1 MKNLWN
7 SKEAKACEHDPLK
20 LRVYTSRLLGKE
32 PSLVLHG
39 GGNTSVKT
47 TVTDFF
53 GDSQEVLYVKGS
65 GWDLASI
72 TTQGFAAV
80 KLDVLKRMATLKN
93 LSDTDMVRQQRAAML
108 NPDAPNPS
116 VEAILHAIIPYKFV
130 DHSHSDAIVS
140 ITNTTTGHK
149 LIEKIYGKKILIVPY
164 VMPGFI
170 LAQRIYQMT
179 RKLDWE
185 KYGGI
190 VLLNHGLFTFSD
202 HAKTSYDRHI
212 KIVTQA
218 ENFIKKHR
226 VKIALV
232 QPKKINLETLAA
244 IRQSVSKAWGRPIV
258 AFLKQDHKST
268 GFANLP
274 NVSSLANRGTLTPD
288 HVIRTKPKPAILGS
302 NPLRDI
308 FTYTQNYHSYFNR
321 NANKKLKSL
330 DNAPRWAVWKK
341 NGLIAF
347 GRSYKD
353 AIITSDIIDH
363 TIEAIQVSEKLGG
376 WKTLS
381 EKNIFE
387 MEYWELEQAKLAK
400 SDKSLALQGK
410 IALVSGAASGIGLAC
425 VESLLAQGAHI
436 GALDINPKIST
447 QFKSLNVLNLVCDMT
462 KDTAIQSAVEAVIRH
477 FGGLDIVVSN
487 AGIFPPSLKIADM
500 NTKTWDQS
508 LAINLTSH
516 QQLLTASTPY
526 LKLGIDPTFII
537 VGSKNVQAPGPGAAA
552 YSVAKAGL
560 TQMARVAALELGA
573 QGIRVNVVHPNQIFD
588 TAIWTPDV
596 LKRRAKAYKM
606 SVAEYKANNILK
618 TEITSSHVAEFICTM
633 AGPTFSKTTGAQIP
647 IDGGNDRVI

>member
-7 SKEAKACEHDPLK
+7 NKEAQACGHDPLQ
-20 LRVYTSRLLGKE
+20 LRVYTSRLLGKD

-47 TVTDFF
+47 TITDFF
-53 GDSQEVLYVKGS
+53 GDTQEVLYVKGS

-72 TTQGFAAV
+72 TEQGFAAV
-80 KLDVLKRMATLKN
+80 KLDALKRMATLKN

-108 NPDAPNPS
+108 NPNAPTPS
-116 VEAILHAIIPYKFV
+116 VEAILHAVIPYQFV
-130 DHSHSDAIVS
+130 DHSHSDAIVT
-140 ITNTTTGHK
+140 ITNTPTGHK
-149 LIEKIYGKKILIVPY
+149 LIKSIYGKNMLIVPY
-164 VMPGFI
+164 IMPGFI
-170 LAQRIYQMT
+170 LARRIYQMT
-179 RKLDWE
+179 RNLDW
-185 KYGGI
+185 KKCDGI
-190 VLLNHGLFTFSD
+190 ILLNHGLFTFGD

-226 VKIALV
+226 VNIALS
-232 QPKKINLETLAA
+232 QPKDVNLETLAA
-244 IRQSVSKAWGRPIV
+244 IRQSVAKAWGKPII
-258 AFLKQDHKST
+258 AFLKQEPKST
-268 GFANLP
+268 GFADLS
-274 NVSSLANRGTLTPD
+274 NVASLANRGTLTPD
-288 HVIRTKPKPAILGS
+288 HVIRTKPKPAILGV
-302 NPLRDI
+302 NPLKDI
-308 FTYTQNYHSYFNR
+308 LNYTQNYHSYFNR
-321 NANKKLKSL
+321 NTNGKLKSL

-341 NGLIAF
+341 HGLIAF

-363 TIEAIQVSEKLGG
+363 TIKAIQISEKLGG

-400 SDKSLALQGK
+400 SEKSSTLQGK
-410 IALVSGAASGIGLAC
+410 VALVSGAASGIGQAC
-425 VESLLAQGAHI
+425 VESLLAQGVHVA
-436 GALDINPKIST
+436 ALDINPKILT
-447 QFKSLNVLNLVCDMT
+447 QFKSQNILSLVCDMT
-462 KDTAIQSAVEAVIRH
+462 KNTDIQSAVKTVIRH

-516 QQLLTASTPY
+516 QRLLTASTKY
-526 LKLGIDPTFII
+526 LKFGIDPTFII
-537 VGSKNVQAPGPGAAA
+537 VGTKNVQAPGPGAAA

-573 QGIRVNVVHPNQIFD
+573 HGIRVNVVHPNQIFD

-596 LKRRAKAYKM
+596 LKKRAKAYKM
-606 SVAEYKANNILK
+606 SVAQYKTNNILK
-618 TEITSSHVAEFICTM
+618 TEITSSHVAELICTM
-633 AGPTFSKTTGAQIP
+633 AGPTFAKTTGAQIP